1 MFWVIVRRLHSLCG
15 RPAGGIEAATGAAHT
30 PQSMRRSRDRHS
42 DIDGISGLML
52 FFAIVYTVEGICQA
66 KVGVIWQPLTHY
78 LKESQAWTPVQIA
91 ASLAVL
97 DVPWIVKPL
106 YGMVSDF
113 VPLFGYRRRSYL
125 LLANVGAIA
134 AFLWTTQAL
143 AAAPIVFALLLTSI
157 AMAASSTVCGALLVE
172 NGQKHRA
179 SAAFINQ
186 QWLWFNV
193 AVMAASVLGGGLIE
207 YLSSEGALHAAA
219 GIAAAAPIAIV
230 FSCLWLVDEEP
241 AGINLADFQRAVR
254 GFLDTFR
261 SRTLWL
267 IAAFLFCYY
276 FSPGF
281 GTPLY
286 FHMTDHLRFSQGTIG
301 MLSSISAGGWIAG
314 GLIYR
319 FLLRGMATRVLL
331 NLSILCGTAAAA
343 AFLGLVDEASAIVV
357 YFLNGIASMIANI
370 ATLTLA
376 AEHCPKH
383 SEGFAFA
390 ALMSVINLAT
400 PLADTTGAFLYQHV
414 FAGQLAPLIVVSAAF
429 TAFVFVLVPL
439 LDRGIARAQ
448 SVGSR

>member
-1 MFWVIVRRLHSLCG
+1 
-15 RPAGGIEAATGAAHT
+15 
-30 PQSMRRSRDRHS
+30 MRRSRDRS
-42 DIDGISGLML
+42 PDADGISRLML
-52 FFAIVYTVEGICQA
+52 FFAIVYTVEGIGQA

-78 LKESQAWTPVQIA
+78 LKESQDWTPVQIA

-106 YGMVSDF
+106 YGMLSDF
-113 VPLFGYRRRSYL
+113 LPLFGYRRRSYL

-143 AAAPIVFALLLTSI
+143 TPAPIVFALLLTSI

-193 AVMAASVLGGGLIE
+193 AVMVATLLGGELIE
-207 YLSSEGALHAAA
+207 YLSPEGALHAAA

-230 FSCLWLVDEEP
+230 VSCVWLVDEAP
-241 AGINLADFQRAVR
+241 AGINIAEFRRALR
-254 GFLDTFR
+254 GFLETFR

-267 IAAFLFCYY
+267 VAAFLFFYY

-286 FHMTDHLRFSQGTIG
+286 FHMTDHLHFSQGMIG
-301 MLSSISAGGWIAG
+301 LLSSVSAGGWVAG

-319 FLLRGMATRVLL
+319 YRLSAMASRALL
-331 NLSILCGTAAAA
+331 NLSIWAGTLSTL
-343 AFLGLVDEASAIVV
+343 AFLGLVDETSAIAI
-357 YFLNGIASMIANI
+357 YFLNGVAGMIANI
-370 ATLTLA
+370 ATLALA
-376 AEHCPKH
+376 ADHCPRH

-390 ALMSVINLAT
+390 ALMSVMNVAT
-400 PLADTTGAFLYQHV
+400 PLHDTIGALLYEHV
-414 FAGQLAPLIVVSAAF
+414 FDNRLAPLIVVSAAF
-429 TAFVFVLVPL
+429 TAVVFLLIPL
-439 LDRGIARAQ
+439 LDKGIARTQPGAA
-448 SVGSR
+448 R